1 MYPQEA
7 RLRSLTYSVPIY
19 IDISCDQYAIDAD
32 RKYNPD
38 DQPVK
43 HRKIPYE
50 FLGYLPM
57 MLRTK
62 YCILHGKKDRDLTYV
77 GECTFDQGGY
87 FIINGS
93 EKVWNNPMNYIY
105 DDDDVN
111 YVDMMMMM
119 MMII

>member
-93 EKVWNNPMNYIY
+93 EKVWNHPMNYI
-105 DDDDVN
+105 
-111 YVDMMMMM
+111 DMMMMM
-119 MMII
+119 I